1 MKKGTRVY
9 RKSAPYMGAGTV
21 LSKREGLVQVRWDMH
36 WHANWHRTSDLQQV
50 GVPVQ
55 WNKWNIVKQFVSV
68 ALAYNYAQS

>member
-1 MKKGTRVY
+1 MKQGTIVYIKRAPHKGV
-9 RKSAPYMGAGTV
+9 GTV
-21 LSKREGLVQVRWDMH
+21 IRITREQITVRWGLKGIV
-36 WHANWHRTSDLQQV
+36 RTHPASALQQV